1 MPCSRRFGFEGD
13 DAAYIWYLEDRIF
26 ELETSLHRLS
36 RQDARIETLHPLRGQ
51 DNFVSNRGKDFAGA
65 RYHRSGDS
73 GTFDGQGRG
82 DRTQPELEASPSRGD
97 EDHNHEAEDADNDRT
112 GLKIIEYNP
121 LSKDSKRA
129 GPSLNQGGG
138 QQLRVKSEFTSFLTD
153 LPSLKDWTSPI
164 DEARRKIILRELVR
178 DCRSAASTCISS
190 NDQSE
195 AQSCTSAEPVNII
208 PILHQYA
215 HFTARDSSL
224 DRKIAYFRE
233 LVFVSSC
240 AVALRIHKEKDQ
252 VYEVMRAFRG
262 SNAQSK
268 HLSKLVCGAKW
279 ANRAISL
286 LSQTKWASRSWSVI
300 FAAERP
306 VTFYGR
312 FAEYSTETEGLLLK
326 RIRDI
331 VNDSSGHGIT
341 DEAAPLVIPLIL
353 ERLFKDTTS
362 LKVICEC
369 LGYSWTDV
377 NSYRPLFNEALK
389 PYDNKRPSTSE
400 QPRHSKRRCQGQHNK
415 PDCDDNTL
423 RPRTQHLIQRSGKNR
438 GSQQNSEQNN
448 AISDEATSLS
458 PRTPQS
464 HRSLS
469 SDLQA
474 SLASSGHTSPRANST
489 FPALA
494 APSLASGF
502 PQDVFNDLPNPSC
515 PADPF
520 PASDF
525 PHGIFRDLPNLPE
538 SGQPSYLADP
548 FPAGDFP
555 QDVFNDLPNHSFP
568 ADPFPASDFPHGI
581 FRDLPNLPESGQP
594 SYLADPFPA
603 SDFPHGIFR
612 NLPSLPES
620 GQPSYLADPFPASDF
635 PQDVFNDLP
644 NHSFPADPF
653 PASDFPHGIFR
664 DLPSLPESGQPSY
677 LADPFPASD
686 FPQDVFNNLPN
697 PPFPAEPFPASDF
710 PHGSFRGLPNLPES
724 SQPSYIADTS
734 PASDFPHESFNA
746 LPAGSLP
753 AEDIHETPKGCSVNF
768 AVTGEPGKCSTDS
781 VATPGTRQGN
791 LADFMSPSSH
801 LPNLTSS
808 VA

>member
-138 QQLRVKSEFTSFLTD
+138 QQLRVKSEFASFLAD

-438 GSQQNSEQNN
+438 GIQQNSEQNN
-448 AISDEATSLS
+448 AIFDEATSLS

-474 SLASSGHTSPRANST
+474 SLASSSHTSPRANST
-489 FPALA
+489 FSALA
-494 APSLASGF
+494 APSLARGF

-548 FPAGDFP
+548 FPA
-555 QDVFNDLPNHSFP
+555 
-568 ADPFPASDFPHGI
+568 SDFPHGI
-581 FRDLPNLPESGQP
+581 FRDLPN
-594 SYLADPFPA
+594 
-603 SDFPHGIFR
+603 
-612 NLPSLPES
+612 LPES

-686 FPQDVFNNLPN
+686 FPQDVFNDLPN

-710 PHGSFRGLPNLPES
+710 PHGSFRGLPNLPQS

-753 AEDIHETPKGCSVNF
+753 AEDSHDMPKGCSVNF

-781 VATPGTRQGN
+781 VATPGSCQGN